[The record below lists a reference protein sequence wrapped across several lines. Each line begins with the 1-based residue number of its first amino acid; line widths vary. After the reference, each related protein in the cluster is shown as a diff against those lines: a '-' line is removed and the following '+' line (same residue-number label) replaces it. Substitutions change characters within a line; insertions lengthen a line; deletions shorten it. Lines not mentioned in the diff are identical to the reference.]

1 MRVIAG
7 TAKGHKLQ
15 TLEGLDTRPTTDRI
29 KETLFNIIGF
39 NLYDASFLDV
49 FSGSGQIA
57 IEALSRGA
65 KEAYLIDNNKKAVEI
80 IKENLK
86 ATKLFDNAT
95 IINKEF
101 LAALNEIKH
110 HKPFDFIFIDPPY
123 AAGFEPQVLERIKAN
138 NLADPDTVIIIEAD
152 KHTDFSFVTDLGF
165 EVTREKDYK
174 TNKHIFLR
182 RL

>member
-7 TAKGHKLQ
+7 SAKGHKLN

-39 NLYDASFLDV
+39 DLYDACFLDV
-49 FSGSGQIA
+49 YSGSGQIA

-65 KEAYLIDNNKKAVEI
+65 KEAFLIDNNKKAIEI
-80 IKENLK
+80 IKDNLK
-86 ATKLFDNAT
+86 ATKLFDKAT
-95 IINKEF
+95 VINKEA
-101 LAALNEIKH
+101 LLALNEIKH

-123 AAGFEPQVLERIKAN
+123 AAGFEPQVLESIKAN
-138 NLADPDTVIIIEAD
+138 DLADADTIVIIEAVRS
-152 KHTDFSFVTDLGF
+152 KDFSFVTELGF
-165 EVTREKDYK
+165 EITREKEYK

-182 RL
+182 RI